1 MNIPKGTN
9 KLVSALKVLK
19 EKIMNLEKKKW
30 FESERWHV
38 IYITS
43 LFIITAIV
51 LYFALPHEGRFRYEF
66 QKGRPWMHA
75 TLIAPFDFAIM
86 KSDQAV
92 RQERDSLLLS
102 LTPYYTFQDS
112 VGKKQITALSA
123 KIDQITLREN
133 TEILYSRVV
142 KSKVLTIFEKIY
154 NEGILDQET
163 GTAQPFAGKGELL
176 IVRDNMA
183 RKVTPGQLYSLKT
196 AYSEANASLEV
207 LKNSDPDLKLIIEK
221 IPTDNFIEANLTFD
235 HAKTEA
241 EKHKVLEN
249 LSTTNGVVQE
259 GERIVSQGDVISP
272 RTYLIL
278 ESLKSV
284 FEKSR
289 GDLTKYYLI
298 VIGKAVFISMLLL
311 TLFLF
316 IYNIRRKLLRS
327 KRDITFTLVM
337 MVLMIYFC
345 YLINSSN
352 NIPIYIVPFT
362 ALALII
368 RTFLDARLAIFV
380 NTITALIVGFMVPNG
395 YEFVLLSIPAG
406 SIAVISQNNLQRRDQ
421 FILTTLI
428 IFFVY
433 AFTYIGISLVQEA
446 NLANIDWEMMKWFL
460 INAALTLITYLM
472 VFVIEK
478 SFGFVSDVTLIEL
491 SYSNQKL
498 LRKLAEEAPGTF
510 QHSLQV
516 ANLAEEAI
524 LRLGG
529 NPLLVR
535 AGALYHDIG
544 KLTDSQYFTEN
555 QSIGIN
561 PHDQHSNEESARI
574 IIDHVCHGVELAR
587 KHKIPEQIIDFI
599 RTHHGTTKTAYFF
612 TEQKKKGNL
621 KIDESLFTYP
631 GPVPS
636 TRETAVVM
644 LADSIEAASRSL
656 DKKDNV
662 SLKKLID
669 TIFKQ
674 KTEAGQLEYAP
685 LTFRDITLLKEIF
698 LEKLLNIYH
707 VRITYP
713 QKEV

>member
-1 MNIPKGTN
+1 
-9 KLVSALKVLK
+9 
-19 EKIMNLEKKKW
+19 MNLLKKKW
-30 FESERWHV
+30 FESESWHT

-43 LFIITAIV
+43 IFIITAVV
-51 LYFALPHEGRFRYEF
+51 LYFALPQEGRFRYEF

-86 KSDQAV
+86 KPDQ
-92 RQERDSLLLS
+92 RISEERDSLLRS
-102 LTPYYTFQDS
+102 LTPYFLYHDS
-112 VGKKQITALSA
+112 VGRQQVITLSL
-123 KIDQITLREN
+123 KIDEITLKEN

-142 KSKVLTIFEKIY
+142 KNKVLTIFEKIY
-154 NEGILDQET
+154 RTGILEQGAT
-163 GTAQPFAGKGELL
+163 NSQVIAGKNELL
-176 IVRDNMA
+176 IVRNNLA
-183 RKVTPGQLYSLKT
+183 EKVAVGQLYSLKT
-196 AYSEANASLEV
+196 AYSEANAALDL
-207 LKNSDPDLKLIIEK
+207 LKNSDPDLKQIIEK
-221 IPTDNFIEANLTFD
+221 FHAEDYLAVNLTFD
-235 HAKTEA
+235 LEKTETD
-241 EKHKVLEN
+241 KQKILEN
-249 LSTTNGVVQE
+249 LSTTSGVIQE
-259 GERIVSQGDVISP
+259 GERIVSQGDVVSP

-278 ESLKSV
+278 ESLKSASG
-284 FEKSR
+284 KSR
-289 GDLTKYYLI
+289 GDLTKSYLI

-316 IYNIRRKLLRS
+316 IYNIRRKLLKS
-327 KRDITFTLVM
+327 KRDVTFTLLM
-337 MVLMIYFC
+337 MILMIYFC
-345 YLINSSN
+345 RIIISSN
-352 NIPIYIVPFT
+352 TIPVYIVPFT

-421 FILTTLI
+421 LILTSII

-433 AFTYIGISLVQEA
+433 AVTYIGITLIQEA
-446 NLANIDWEMMKWFL
+446 SLSGIDWEVMKWFL
-460 INAALTLITYLM
+460 INAALTLITYLL

-478 SFGFVSDVTLIEL
+478 SFGFISDVTLIEL
-491 SYSNQKL
+491 SYSSQKL

-510 QHSLQV
+510 QHSMQV

-524 LRLGG
+524 LQLGG

-544 KLTDSQYFTEN
+544 KLINPQYFIEN
-555 QSIGIN
+555 QTFGIN
-561 PHDQHSNEESARI
+561 PHDQRYVVESTQI
-574 IIDHVCHGVELAR
+574 IMNHVNNGVELAR

-599 RTHHGTTKTAYFF
+599 RTHHGTTITGYFYV
-612 TEQKKKGNL
+612 ELNNKPDQEIDKKP
-621 KIDESLFTYP
+621 FTYP

-656 DKKDNV
+656 DKKDAK
-662 SLKKLID
+662 SLKELIES
-669 TIFKQ
+669 IFERKI
-674 KTEAGQLEYAP
+674 KAGQLDYAP
-685 LTFRDITLLKEIF
+685 LTFKDITLLQQIF

-707 VRITYP
+707 ARITYP
-713 QKEV
+713 PIKP

>member
-1 MNIPKGTN
+1 MNP
-9 KLVSALKVLK
+9 
-19 EKIMNLEKKKW
+19 EKKKW
-30 FESERWHV
+30 FDSDSWHT
-38 IYITS
+38 IYLTS
-43 LFIITAIV
+43 IFIITGII
-51 LYFALPHEGRFRYEF
+51 LYFALPQEGRFRYEF
-66 QKGRPWMHA
+66 QKGRPWMHPA
-75 TLIAPFDFAIM
+75 LIAPFDFAIM
-86 KSDQAV
+86 KAEQSV
-92 RQERDSLLLS
+92 KEERDSLLRS
-102 LTPYYTFQDS
+102 LTPYYLFHDS
-112 VGKKQITALSA
+112 IGKQQVIALSI
-123 KIDQITLREN
+123 KIDEITLKEN

-142 KSKVLTIFEKIY
+142 KNKVINIFDKIY
-154 NEGILDQET
+154 SSGILEQGT
-163 GTAQPFAGKGELL
+163 GNASPPAGKNELYIIRNNL
-176 IVRDNMA
+176 AEKVSA
-183 RKVTPGQLYSLKT
+183 RQLYSLKT
-196 AYSEANASLEV
+196 AYSDANSKLEL
-207 LKNSDPDLKLIIEK
+207 LKNSDPDLKKIIEK
-221 IPTDNFIEANLTFD
+221 LHIEDFLAVNLTYD
-235 HAKTEA
+235 PDKTEVQ
-241 EKHKVLEN
+241 KQKILEN
-249 LSTTNGVVQE
+249 LSTTYGVIQE

-272 RTYLIL
+272 QTYLII
-278 ESLKSV
+278 ESLKTA

-298 VIGKAVFISMLLL
+298 VIGKAIFISMLLL

-316 IYNIRRKLLRS
+316 IYNIRRKLLQS
-327 KRDITFTLVM
+327 KRDITFTLAM
-337 MVLMIYFC
+337 MTLMILFC
-345 YLINSSN
+345 RVIVASGS
-352 NIPIYIVPFT
+352 IPIYIVPFT

-380 NTITALIVGFMVPNG
+380 NTITAIIVGFMVPNG
-395 YEFVLLSIPAG
+395 YEFVLLTIPAG

-421 FILTTLI
+421 LILTTLI

-433 AFTYIGISLVQEA
+433 AFTYIGISLIQEA
-446 NLANIDWEMMKWFL
+446 SLAGIDLEVMKWFL
-460 INAALTLITYLM
+460 INAALTLITYLL

-555 QSIGIN
+555 QAIGII
-561 PHDQHSNEESARI
+561 PHDQHSFEESARI
-574 IIDHVCHGVELAR
+574 IMDHVSRGVELAR
-587 KHKIPEQIIDFI
+587 QHNIPEQIIDFI
-599 RTHHGTTKTAYFF
+599 KTHHGTTKTGYFF
-612 TEQKKKGNL
+612 IELSKKSNQ
-621 KIDESLFTYP
+621 KIDEKLFTYP
-631 GPVPS
+631 GPAPS
-636 TRETAVVM
+636 SRETAVVM

-656 DKKDNV
+656 DKKDSM

-669 TIFKQ
+669 NIFRQ
-674 KTEAGQLEYAP
+674 KIEAGQLNYAP
-685 LTFRDITLLKEIF
+685 LTFKDITLLKEIF

-713 QKEV
+713 QKEE

>member
-1 MNIPKGTN
+1 MMNP
-9 KLVSALKVLK
+9 
-19 EKIMNLEKKKW
+19 EKKKW
-30 FESERWHV
+30 FDSERWHTF
-38 IYITS
+38 YLS
-43 LFIITAIV
+43 IIFVFTGLI
-51 LYFALPHEGRFRYEF
+51 LYFTLPQEGRFRYEF

-86 KSDQAV
+86 KSE
-92 RQERDSLLLS
+92 RTIGEERDSLLKTV
-102 LTPYYTFQDS
+102 TPYFLFQDS
-112 VGKKQITALSA
+112 VGKQQIISLSS
-123 KIDQITLREN
+123 KIDEFTLIVN
-133 TEILYSRVV
+133 TEILYSRIVKNKVV
-142 KSKVLTIFEKIY
+142 AIFEKIY
-154 NEGILDQET
+154 NSGIIEQGAGNAPPLT
-163 GTAQPFAGKGELL
+163 GKSELY
-176 IVRDNMA
+176 IVRNNLADKISA
-183 RKVTPGQLYSLKT
+183 GQLYSLKT
-196 AYSEANASLEV
+196 AYSEVNAALDL
-207 LKNSDPDLKLIIEK
+207 LKNSDPDMKQILGKLHAE
-221 IPTDNFIEANLTFD
+221 DYLAVNLTFD
-235 HAKTEA
+235 PEKTEA
-241 EKHKVLEN
+241 EKAKILEN

-272 RTYLIL
+272 HTYLII
-278 ESLKSV
+278 ESLKSA

-298 VIGKAVFISMLLL
+298 VIGKAIFITMLLL

-327 KRDITFTLVM
+327 KRDITFTLM
-337 MVLMIYFC
+337 MMTLMILFC
-345 YLINSSN
+345 RIIVSSGT
-352 NIPIYIVPFT
+352 IPIYIVPFT

-380 NTITALIVGFMVPNG
+380 NTITAIIVGFMVPNG

-421 FILTTLI
+421 LILTTLI

-433 AFTYIGISLVQEA
+433 AFTYIGISLIQEA
-446 NLANIDWEMMKWFL
+446 SLAGIDWEVMKWFL
-460 INAALTLITYLM
+460 INAALTLITYLL

-555 QSIGIN
+555 QAVGIN
-561 PHDQHSNEESARI
+561 PHDQHSFEDSAKI
-574 IIDHVCHGVELAR
+574 IMDHVSRGVELAR

-599 RTHHGTTKTAYFF
+599 KTHHGTTKTGYFYI
-612 TEQKKKGNL
+612 ELSKNSNQ
-621 KIDESLFTYP
+621 KIDERRFTYP
-631 GPVPS
+631 GPIPS

-656 DKKDNV
+656 DKKDNI
-662 SLKKLID
+662 SLKNLID
-669 TIFKQ
+669 NIFKQ
-674 KTEAGQLEYAP
+674 KTEAGQLDYAP
-685 LTFRDITLLKEIF
+685 LTYKDITLLKEIF